1 MRFKERHSPLLSQRL
16 YVVPMTTR
24 KQGSAQRQIPLLNY
38 LVLFKSASTLNL
50 TNAHTHRRTDT
61 RTVHPNA
68 HTHTRSSMPQIVSPL
83 PASFLLMRKKST
95 IMCDANV

>member
-50 TNAHTHRRTDT
+50 TNAHTLPHRHTYGTSERT
-61 RTVHPNA
+61 HA
-68 HTHTRSSMPQIVSPL
+68 HTLEHAANSFSSS
-83 PASFLLMRKKST
+83 SLLLAYEEEKH
-95 IMCDANV
+95 NYV